1 MNKRF
6 EIFYFLKNA
15 PLAII
20 ASALP
25 GFINYAV
32 ILFLASFFAMEDV
45 GEFRLIISYFMLLGL
60 FSLKESTKIMVRTQA
75 LDDNE
80 TSAALFFARFYTILL
95 TAIAIAIAWAGQKV
109 TGHDIVPDSLMLVAV
124 ISIFA
129 YPTELFLSYLQAEK
143 RFTDLAVISIAKYM
157 AALAVCIAVMMATK
171 DITVSAMSMVAV
183 MSAFNVLFYV
193 IFLGNDLLAH
203 AGAVWKPFGLAKR
216 QSTHESFTLSLA
228 NWLPGTLEHVDKI
241 IIGAVFGLEILG
253 LYTLCFSTGRFIYN
267 ALKPAFYIYYR
278 HFVDKLPSR
287 KLLWLVMAS
296 FTVFGALLSL
306 IFYAGTLYIPFFE
319 KFSGGE
325 AVVYILFL
333 SYGIAM
339 ADAVYT
345 QSYGIN
351 KESKSHHLLI
361 ANTGISLFC
370 LLMFAGC
377 TLTGAG
383 IALMIC
389 ALHYPVRHFGTI
401 VFLSLLSGR
410 SAARSL

>member
-25 GFINYAV
+25 GFVNYAV
-32 ILFLASFFAMEDV
+32 ILFLASFFTMEDV
-45 GEFRLIISYFMLLGL
+45 GEFRLIVSYFMLLGL
-60 FSLKESTKIMVRTQA
+60 FSLKESSKIMVRAQA
-75 LDDNE
+75 LGDNE
-80 TSAALFFARFYTILL
+80 TSAALFFARLYTIVL
-95 TAIAIAIAWAGQKV
+95 TTLAVALAWFGQKL
-109 TGHDIVPDSLMLVAV
+109 TGHEIVPDSLMIVAL
-124 ISIFA
+124 ISVFA

-143 RFTDLAVISIAKYM
+143 RFTGLAIISIAKYVT
-157 AALAVCIAVMMATK
+157 ALAVCMGAMIATRDIAV
-171 DITVSAMSMVAV
+171 SAISMVATMGV
-183 MSAFNVLFYV
+183 FNVLFYI
-193 IFLGNDLLAH
+193 IFLGRDFLKH
-203 AGAVWKPFGLAKR
+203 ATATWKPLSVAKS

-241 IIGAVFGLEILG
+241 VIGAVFGLEVLG

-325 AVVYILFL
+325 SIVYILFL

-351 KESKSHHLLI
+351 KDSKSHRLLI

-370 LLMFAGC
+370 LLMFAGS
-377 TLTGAG
+377 TLASAG
-383 IALMIC
+383 IALIIC

-401 VFLSLLSGR
+401 TLLSMINGR
-410 SAARSL
+410 TADRSL